1 MKYSQLKASIV
12 AQLTAP
18 EGHKVA
24 FYVRSSPGTGKSTL
38 MNDIAHTIQQ
48 AKGIPDERVVVINP
62 SLREPSDFLG
72 LPDLHGEVT
81 RWVPPEDLYRIRKGQ
96 GPSILQLEELSDAD
110 MSVQNPLCRMILD
123 RCAGSMPLSEEL
135 YILCTGNR
143 TEDRS
148 GANRLSTKLG
158 NRMRVLDFDVSVDE
172 WLEWADTH
180 NVPTTVRMFIAWD
193 KPMLN
198 AFDPKKDINPT
209 PRSWADVAR
218 IPFDDPAFTSAVC
231 AEHVR
236 GAVGEE
242 AAAKFIGF
250 LNLYKNLPNFDDIL
264 SRPDKAKVPNDPQT
278 QFVIVA
284 RIVDVIKN
292 AEKVAAA
299 KMWEKYWVYLKR
311 LPVAELRMLAV
322 ENGRRANPAIL
333 RTKAWREFC
342 AEFGDACFRV

>member
-1 MKYSQLKASIV
+1 MKYSSLKSSIV

-38 MNDIAHTIQQ
+38 MNDIAHTLQQ
-48 AKGIPDERVVVINP
+48 MKGIPDERVVVINP

-158 NRMRVLDFDVSVDE
+158 NRMRVLDFDVSVEE
-172 WLEWADTH
+172 WLEWAETH
-180 NVPTTVRMFIAWD
+180 GVPSVIRMFITWD

-198 AFDPKKDINPT
+198 AFDAKKDINPT

-218 IPFDDPAFTSAVC
+218 IPFDDAAFTPDVV
-231 AEHVR
+231 AEHVK

-242 AAAKFIGF
+242 AASKFVGF
-250 LNLYKNLPNFDDIL
+250 LNLYRDLPNFDDITKHPEKA
-264 SRPDKAKVPNDPQT
+264 SVPDDPQT

-284 RIVDVIKN
+284 RILDTFQR
-292 AEKVAAA
+292 AEGVAAL
-299 KMWEKYWVYLKR
+299 KMWDKYWLYIKR
-311 LPVAELRMLAV
+311 LPIAELRMMAFDSA
-322 ENGRRANPAIL
+322 RRANAGVL
-333 RTKAWREFC
+333 RTKSWSDFAKEFT
-342 AEFGDACFRV
+342 DVVLRV